1 MDPKLAH
8 PIVAAALAVT
18 LLLAVTPSVAAQE
31 STPPRYTLG
40 TVPDQ
45 SVWSHGKSLLLHW
58 NNLPDI
64 SMDLQINPTPLGS
77 FALAPVNS
85 TDWQFSYL
93 PDPSDRLP
101 FTVTITAR
109 NDADSMTDSWT
120 MNPQASLT
128 PEASSFGTQGHTQPV
143 AANTY
148 SVSVFDQPRP
158 LKEALNYAT
167 DFLHDIR
174 IVGEDVE
181 ITEGHENGLYE
192 AYFNGDRRDLATME
206 IIAETI
212 TVTSPVRLKQTDVTL
227 TARVLRFENTGSIQ
241 TTPEEKTVSPGANGS
256 GGIKGDD
263 GLPAGNITLN
273 LEQLVSDNPEIRFDL
288 TGGRGQPGGPGSH
301 GANGAPITGD
311 TWTSVKYCDSG
322 ICKTHSAPSGYRV
335 VYWYY
340 TFLGA
345 NAASGGVDK
354 WPGNGTDALP
364 SGKPGEGGNAGAL
377 TSNVNVD
384 NLVLA
389 SGGLSAQPTW
399 PTSSPTTYYRGGSA
413 GYPSKSQKVHFYLD
427 WLTMKS
433 SAVNH
438 TSTAGKNADVQL
450 ASTTAGQP
458 GTTTV
463 DPAAYTWIHPLA
475 LRKILNHIKDDYLA
489 NQIPTAHDRL
499 LDYSTLLTQYQADG
513 AWQLL
518 DPQTRFELTQMHEE
532 ISLLLQRIEAG
543 LDYFGNPAGWVPML
557 SFEVNT
563 TLYQNE
569 IDRAINLL
577 YLTYWIK
584 NKAQDEQQRVD
595 ALSTVRD
602 ALRDELAEAKT
613 SYNEAVAR
621 LPVLRTQATALN
633 HEILSTQFALEAEE
647 NRLLQET
654 GEPDWVMG
662 LRLGLKV
669 SAMMCQMVPVYQPA
683 LGAVGEGLRLASDFD
698 PDNPWETI
706 TGAPNVASA
715 YLDSDFEGSAEDE
728 KNATENIDPETAEE
742 DGFDYLGALQTAGT
756 GLMKGVDDIQQ
767 FLKEREAPTPEML
780 AELEELKA
788 KSPEYKTLIEKVET
802 LMEQN
807 RQFADDIISTMQ
819 DIATLSNVMRRNLL
833 AIDALNR
840 QIAPAASV
848 LDDRATSYLE
858 DMERRAYDRL
868 LKYHYYMAK
877 AYEYRLL
884 QPYEEPL
891 NLEGL
896 IQKFQDIASLHSDH
910 SITPDQFNSLRAV
923 FEENL
928 ALVAETIFDHY
939 NANRPDLS
947 VPVRFSLSPEEISQL
962 NAGQT
967 VSINLRDEGFFAPNE
982 ENIRIV
988 DLNIFSITAE
998 PANNGS
1004 YGSTAYVDVYV
1015 EHSGVSKLKLDGSI
1029 FQFRHYNQLTENP
1042 VVWGGRFDP
1051 IDNQIDPFHPSDA
1064 SDSLLRSLLSGDAV
1078 SDMLL
1083 YSRPSAWAD
1092 LTISSSDFSSNGN
1105 PINLQSL
1112 RFEMVYDFTPRN
1124 TTLGLRDVE
1133 VLVTTTST
1141 DNPTPQESSIL
1152 PYFTLGNPDLNQRQD
1167 ARGRFLRVFQ
1177 NNGGSVQIN
1186 APTSYGKWQ
1195 FQKWTDR
1202 FGSDLPGGPHTAPAI
1217 EISTLSDQTLVAQY
1231 GPFSAANLRI
1241 PTPVWSGQQ
1250 LQISWQ
1256 GGNGIRLQTS
1266 PSLLPNSWNDVPN
1279 TDGANSATITPSPQN
1294 TFFRIVGP

>member
-1 MDPKLAH
+1 MHPKLLTT
-8 PIVAAALAVT
+8 ALTTA
-18 LLLAVTPSVAAQE
+18 LLLFTAIPSTFAQE
-31 STPPRYTLG
+31 ATPPRYSIG

-45 SVWSHGKSLLLHW
+45 SVWPTGKTFLLHW

-64 SMDLQINPTPLGS
+64 SMDLQLDPAPLGAFS
-77 FALAPVNS
+77 LAPLNAI
-85 TDWQFSYL
+85 DWEFTYL
-93 PDPSDRLP
+93 PDPADRLP
-101 FTVTITAR
+101 FTVTITAS
-109 NDADSMTDSWT
+109 NGPDSLTDSWI
-120 MNPQASLT
+120 MNPQASLQ

-148 SVSVFDQPRP
+148 GISVFDQPRP
-158 LKEALNYAT
+158 LKEVFNYGT
-167 DFLHDIR
+167 NYLHDIR
-174 IVGEDVE
+174 IVGETIE
-181 ITEGHENGLYE
+181 LTEGHENGLYE
-192 AYFNGDRRDLATME
+192 AYFNGDRRDIATLE

-212 TVTSPVRLKQTDVTL
+212 TITSPARLKQTDVTL
-227 TARVLRFENTGSIQ
+227 IARELRFENTGSLQ
-241 TTPEEKTVSPGANGS
+241 TTPQEQTESKGSNGS
-256 GGIKGDD
+256 GGIAGDD
-263 GLPAGNITLN
+263 GLPAGNITLH
-273 LEQLVSDNPEIRFDL
+273 LESLVSDTPEIRFNL
-288 TGGRGQPGGPGSH
+288 TGGRGQPGGPGAH
-301 GANGAPITGD
+301 GSDGAPISGD

-322 ICKTHSAPSGYRV
+322 ICKTHNAPSGYRI

-340 TFLGA
+340 TFLGTTP
-345 NAASGGVDK
+345 ASGGVNR
-354 WPGNGTDALP
+354 WPGNGTDAKP
-364 SGKPGEGGNAGAL
+364 SGKPGEGGNAGSI
-377 TSNVNVD
+377 TSNVEID

-399 PTSSPTTYYRGGSA
+399 PTTSPTSYYRGGSA
-413 GYPSKSQKVHFYLD
+413 GYPSKAQKVHFYLD

-433 SAVNH
+433 SAENH
-438 TSTAGKNADVQL
+438 TSTAGKNADVRL
-450 ASTTAGQP
+450 ATTTAGQP
-458 GTTTV
+458 GTATVTPTT
-463 DPAAYTWIHPLA
+463 YNWLHPLS

-489 NQIPTAHDRL
+489 NQITTAHDRL
-499 LDYSTLLTQYQADG
+499 ADYSSLLNQYQADG
-513 AWQLL
+513 SWQLL

-532 ISLLLQRIEAG
+532 INLLLQRIEAG

-584 NKAQDEQQRVD
+584 NKAQDEQQRLD
-595 ALSTVRD
+595 ALTTVRD

-613 SYNEAVAR
+613 SYNEAVTR
-621 LPVLRTQATALN
+621 LPVLRTEATSIN

-698 PDNPWETI
+698 PNNPWNTI
-706 TGAPNVASA
+706 TSAPNVASA
-715 YLDSDFEGSAEDE
+715 YLDSDFEDSANDE
-728 KNATENIDPETAEE
+728 KTATDSLDPDAAEE
-742 DGFDYLGALQTAGT
+742 EGFDYLGAIQTAGT

-788 KSPEYKTLIEKVET
+788 KSPTYKTLIERVET
-802 LMEQN
+802 LMERN
-807 RQFADDIISTMQ
+807 RQFADDILSTMQ
-819 DIATLSNVMRRNLL
+819 DIASFSNIMRRNLL

-840 QIAPAASV
+840 QIAPAATV

-896 IQKFQDIASLHSDH
+896 IQKFQDIANLHSDH
-910 SITPDQFNSLRAV
+910 TITPEQFNSLRAV

-947 VPVRFSLSPEEISQL
+947 VPVRFSLSPEEINQL

-967 VSINLRDEGFFAPNE
+967 VSINLKDEGFFAPTE

-988 DLNIFSITAE
+988 DLNIFAITAQ
-998 PANNGS
+998 PANNGA
-1004 YGSTAYVDVYV
+1004 YGSTAYVDVFV

-1092 LTISSSDFSSNGN
+1092 LTISATDFSSNGN

-1112 RFEMVYDFTPRN
+1112 RFEMTYDFTPRKAN
-1124 TTLGLRDVE
+1124 LGLRDLE
-1133 VLVTTTST
+1133 LLVTTTST
-1141 DNPTPQESSIL
+1141 ENPTPQQSSIL
-1152 PYFTLGNPDLNQRQD
+1152 PYFTLGNPDYNGRQD

-1186 APTSYGKWQ
+1186 APTTYGKYQ

-1202 FGSDLPGGPHTAPAI
+1202 FGSDLPGGPYTSPAI
-1217 EISTLSDQTLVAQY
+1217 ELSTLSDQTLVAQY
-1231 GPFSAANLRI
+1231 GPASASNIRI
-1241 PTPVWSGQQ
+1241 PTPAWSGQQ

-1256 GGNGIRLQTS
+1256 GGNGLRLQTS
-1266 PSLLPNSWNDVPN
+1266 PSLLPNSWTDVPN
-1279 TDGANSATITPSPQN
+1279 TDGASSTTITPSSQN
-1294 TFFRIVGP
+1294 AYFRIVGP